1 MIKSFKHKGLKS
13 FFTTGSTAGI
23 NPKHASRIEERLQA
37 LHTAMSI
44 EDMDIQPH
52 NPMHP
57 GAFIK
62 RVYLEPND
70 ISSNELARKL
80 KVTPGLISR
89 LINGKTN
96 VSPAM
101 ALKLSV
107 VLGRSPESWLLMQ
120 DNYDLWKARK
130 EIDLNNYNTI
140 EFAV

>member
-1 MIKSFKHKGLKS
+1 
-13 FFTTGSTAGI
+13 
-23 NPKHASRIEERLQA
+23 
-37 LHTAMSI
+37 MSI
-44 EDMDIQPH
+44 EDMDIPGWRL
-52 NPMHP
+52 HP
-57 GAFIK
+57 
-62 RVYLEPND
+62 
-70 ISSNELARKL
+70 L
-80 KVTPGLISR
+80 KGDHAGLISR
-89 LINGKTN
+89 LINEKTD

>member
-1 MIKSFKHKGLKS
+1 MV
-13 FFTTGSTAGI
+13 
-23 NPKHASRIEERLQA
+23 
-37 LHTAMSI
+37 
-44 EDMDIQPH
+44 IQQH

-62 RVYLEPND
+62 RVYLQPND

-80 KVTPGLISR
+80 KVSPGLISR
-89 LINGKTN
+89 LINGKTD